1 MEMEEA
7 VEKYVEEKKYGDGDE
22 AIVNY
27 THRLRPFLDFCS
39 ERGFEHVRELT
50 ARRVSQYKDEQVEA
64 SDNPIT
70 LEQKLRT
77 LRDFLGWAEDNTP
90 TRRGLA
96 EYASI
101 DSSSHLI

>member
-1 MEMEEA
+1 MEVQEA
-7 VEKYVEEKKYGDGDE
+7 VEEYVEEKKYGEGDE

-39 ERGFEHVRELT
+39 EHGFENVRDLT
-50 ARRVSQYKDEQVEA
+50 ARRVSQYKDEQVEE

-77 LRDFLGWAEDNTP
+77 LRNFLLWAEDNTAA
-90 TRRGLA
+90 RRGLA
-96 EYASI
+96 EHASI
-101 DSSSHLI
+101 DSSSHLV